1 MRRSSVAQCGHQQ
14 PHPLQALLP
23 GQNHRPRTPGPSD
36 SGPLATS
43 LGPPLPPVS
52 TWTETFTRTRFK
64 QPGPV
69 SRALCRDVVGR
80 MGWECPVP
88 QRVSNTRKGGEETT
102 LLIPLLS
109 PKQLYSTP
117 FHPKPASC
125 LLPQRHPGAPQSP
138 GLGGVQR
145 ALAAAER
152 GGCLSPSS
160 PQREE
165 GTHPCLGHS
174 PKPPSWPHAG
184 EMGTPLPRPRHV
196 PSSPSLRDHL
206 ALSPGMGSG
215 ASSKPG
221 RQKGMEARMRSGFPR
236 PASRA
241 PRLRA
246 KKDALDDATGW
257 GRPRL
262 YPRRARFQPRLP
274 SRAPS
279 RRGARDLPSGI
290 PERKKAQ

>member
-1 MRRSSVAQCGHQQ
+1 MGTSSPPKGLQHQERRRGDNFANSS
-14 PHPLQALLP
+14 PL
-23 GQNHRPRTPGPSD
+23 
-36 SGPLATS
+36 
-43 LGPPLPPVS
+43 
-52 TWTETFTRTRFK
+52 
-64 QPGPV
+64 
-69 SRALCRDVVGR
+69 
-80 MGWECPVP
+80 
-88 QRVSNTRKGGEETT
+88 
-102 LLIPLLS
+102 
-109 PKQLYSTP
+109 PKQLSSTP

-145 ALAAAER
+145 PLAAAET

-184 EMGTPLPRPRHV
+184 EMGTPLPRPRHA
-196 PSSPSLRDHL
+196 PSSRSLRHHL
-206 ALSPGMGSG
+206 ALSPGMGRG

-221 RQKGMEARMRSGFPR
+221 RQKGIEARMRSGFAR

-241 PRLRA
+241 PRRRA
-246 KKDALDDATGW
+246 KKDALDDPTVG
-257 GRPRL
+257 GRPRF

-274 SRAPS
+274 ARAPS

-290 PERKKAQ
+290 PERKEAQCSAPAEAPKNFCTWRRRCGACSLRQRVTPMW